1 MDNSIENENEEEI
14 NKKKAFR
21 KEFFGHISISAFLFI
36 ICIWDRIVN
45 IPRFPKNF
53 LFLTQIDLYINM
65 IYYSLCI
72 YYNLAS
78 KKGAKGK
85 YQLLFNFNFCVS
97 FVVFIMYWSMF
108 IFDRETLYKKDTKLM
123 VPTSLNMSLHGG
135 VFFAN
140 LFEQFY
146 FNKRNNPSYVK
157 IWFYLAF
164 TICYIGILY
173 LAKMLFDIRVYP
185 FIYGSLFKFIFICL
199 SAFAV
204 CLVGHCIY
212 NFMTRESAP
221 KSKEK
226 NFQQFELN

>member
-1 MDNSIENENEEEI
+1 MENTNENEEEI
-14 NKKKAFR
+14 NKKKEFR
-21 KEFFGHISISAFLFI
+21 KEFFGHISISILLFI
-36 ICIWDRIVN
+36 IFIWDRIVN
-45 IPRFPKNF
+45 IPKFPKNF

-65 IYYSLCI
+65 IYYLLCI
-72 YYNLAS
+72 YYNITS
-78 KKGAKGK
+78 KKGAKEK
-85 YQLLFNFNFCVS
+85 YQLLFNLNFCIS

-108 IFDRETLYKKDTKLM
+108 IFDRETLYKKDTKVM
-123 VPTSLNMSLHGG
+123 VPTFLNMSLHGG
-135 VFFAN
+135 VFIAN

-146 FNKRNNPSYVK
+146 INKRKNPSYVK

-185 FIYGSLFKFIFICL
+185 FIYGSLLKFIFICL

-204 CLVGHCIY
+204 CLIGHWIY
-212 NFMTRESAP
+212 YLMTRETSP